1 MKKCIAILLL
11 FALSFSLFACGESE
25 SSEKTYK
32 IGICNYVHDAS
43 LDQIVESIKG
53 RLAEIETEK
62 GVKFKIYDDNCNADA
77 NLLTQIIDNFLV
89 NDVDLMIGVATPV
102 AVAMQAATEDNEV
115 PVVFAA
121 VSDPVGSGLVESNE
135 KPGANVTGTSDYLNI
150 DAIFNLLFAA
160 KPEAKKV
167 GLLYDIG
174 QDSSTTPIRNAKQI
188 LSSKGIEVVERT
200 GTNVDEITLAAQ
212 ALIAEKVD
220 AVFTPTD
227 NTVMQAELSIYESFA
242 NAGIPHFAGADSFAL
257 NGAFV
262 GYGVDYVVLGRDT
275 ADMASE
281 ILLGGKNPKDVP
293 VRTFDN
299 GKASI
304 NTEIRELL
312 GFDAEALKTAFA
324 PFCTSIEE
332 LKTKESFD

>member
-1 MKKCIAILLL
+1 MKKLIAILLL
-11 FALSFSLFACGESE
+11 FALSLSLFACGESE
-25 SSEKTYK
+25 SGEKTYK

-43 LDQIVESIKG
+43 LDQIVDNIKA
-53 RLAEIETEK
+53 RLAEIEKEK

-77 NLLTQIIDNFLV
+77 NLLTQIIDNFLT

-102 AVAMQAATEDNEV
+102 AVAMQAATEDNGV

-121 VSDPVGSGLVESNE
+121 VSDPVASGLAESNE
-135 KPGANVTGTSDYLNI
+135 KPGANVTGTSDYLNT
-150 DAIFNLLFAA
+150 DAIFNLLFAV

-174 QDSSTTPIRNAKQI
+174 QDSSTTAIRSAKTI
-188 LSSKGIEVVERT
+188 LASKGIEVVERT

-212 ALIAEKVD
+212 ALIADKVD

-227 NTVMQAELSIYESFA
+227 NTVMQAELSIYEAFA

-262 GYGVDYVVLGRDT
+262 GYGVDYTVLGRET
-275 ADMASE
+275 ADMAAE
-281 ILLGGKNPKDVP
+281 ILLDGKKPSETA

-304 NTEIRELL
+304 NTEVLGLL
-312 GFDAEALKTAFA
+312 GLNMDEVKTAFA

-332 LKTKESFD
+332 LETKDSFD

>member
-11 FALSFSLFACGESE
+11 FALSLSLFACGGSEESG
-25 SSEKTYK
+25 KTYK

-43 LDQIVESIKG
+43 LDQIVENIKA

-89 NDVDLMIGVATPV
+89 SDVDLMIGIATPV
-102 AVAMQAATEDNEV
+102 AVAMQAATEDTDV

-121 VSDPVGSGLVESNE
+121 VSDPVGTGLVESNE
-135 KPGANVTGTSDYLNI
+135 KPGANVTGTSDYLNT
-150 DAIFNLLFAA
+150 DAILNLLLAA
-160 KPEAKKV
+160 KPETKKI

-174 QDSSTTPIRNAKQI
+174 QDSSTTAIRSAKTI
-188 LSSKGIEVVERT
+188 LASKGIEVVERT

-227 NTVMQAELSIYESFA
+227 NTVMQAELSIYEAFA

-262 GYGVDYVVLGRDT
+262 GYGVDYTVLGKET
-275 ADMASE
+275 ANMVSD
-281 ILLGGKNPKDVP
+281 ILSDGKKPAETA

-304 NTEIRELL
+304 NTEVLALL
-312 GFDAEALKTAFA
+312 GFDPETLKAAFA

-332 LKTKESFD
+332 LETKESF